1 MRILLGYQSYLQRSK
16 ASTGQRL
23 VNLYAE
29 KNPEG
34 SKYPFTIYNTPG
46 YVVGGFVD
54 TGSSKPI
61 QGMRK
66 MGGLLYVVTG
76 NEVFKVTT
84 AGVKTSL
91 GTITIA
97 STDERVMMT
106 NNGTQMTILTADG
119 TAWAVTSSTFAQITD
134 PDFPSSSSVT
144 TLDSYTIAS
153 KVDSGQFNIS
163 SLLDTTAWDA
173 LEFAT
178 AEEKP
183 DNLVR
188 VFAFNGALW
197 LFGEE
202 SYEVYYNSGNAE
214 FPFDQIAGA
223 VNTTRGCAAKHSV
236 VESDNRMFFL
246 GDDRIVY
253 SVIGYN
259 VTVASQNSGVESAF
273 NDYTTVSDAFAF
285 VTELDG
291 HKFYNIL
298 FPSENAAWALDL
310 LSGSWS
316 ERESRVGDNPGIW
329 SANAHEKFA
338 EKQLIGHN
346 ANGIV
351 YELSPT
357 TYTEDG
363 TTIERIVDGSVQWKD
378 GQRITY
384 DRVRLDMDAGVGLA
398 TGQGS
403 DPQVMMS
410 YSNDG
415 GQTFSNEKW
424 RSFGKIG
431 EFIRR
436 AIWRRLGAAR
446 ERIFR
451 FKITDPVPVRI
462 TGCYANGRIGRE

>member
-1 MRILLGYQSYLQRSK
+1 MKILLAYQSYQQRSK
-16 ASTGQRL
+16 AVTGQRL

-34 SKYPFTIYNTPG
+34 SKYPYSIYNTPG
-46 YVVGGFVD
+46 YIEFVD
-54 TGSSKPI
+54 MGSTKPI
-61 QGMRK
+61 QGMQK
-66 MGGLLYVVTG
+66 MGDLLYVVTG
-76 NEVFKVTT
+76 NEVFKVDT
-84 AGVKTSL
+84 AGAKTSL

-97 STDERVMMT
+97 ATDERVMMT
-106 NNGTQMTILTADG
+106 NNGTQVTILTADG
-119 TAWAVTSSTFAQITD
+119 TAWAATSSTLAQITD
-134 PDFPSSSSVT
+134 GDFPQTSSVT

-153 KVDSGQFNIS
+153 KTGTGQFNIS

-173 LEFAT
+173 LDFAT

-188 VFAFNGALW
+188 AFAFSGALW
-197 LFGEE
+197 LFGEK
-202 SYEVYYNSGNAE
+202 SYEVYYNSGNAD

-253 SVIGYN
+253 SVEGYN
-259 VTVASQNSGVESAF
+259 VVIASRNSGVETAF
-273 NDYTTVSDAFAF
+273 SDYTTVSDAFAF
-285 VTELDG
+285 VTEQDG

-310 LSGSWS
+310 SSMLWA
-316 ERESRVGDNPGIW
+316 ERTTLVGDNPAIW
-329 SANAHEKFA
+329 SANTYERFA
-338 EKQLIGHN
+338 GKQLVGHN
-346 ANGIV
+346 ANGKI

-384 DRVRLDMDAGVGLA
+384 DMVRLDIDAGVGLI

-410 YSNDG
+410 YSDDG
-415 GQTFSNEKW
+415 GITFSSEKW

-431 EFIRR
+431 KRLTR
-436 AIWRRLGAAR
+436 AIWRKMGAAR
-446 ERIFR
+446 ERIYR
-451 FKITDPVPVRI
+451 FKVTDPVPVRI
-462 TGCYANGRIGRE
+462 TGAYAKGRIGRS